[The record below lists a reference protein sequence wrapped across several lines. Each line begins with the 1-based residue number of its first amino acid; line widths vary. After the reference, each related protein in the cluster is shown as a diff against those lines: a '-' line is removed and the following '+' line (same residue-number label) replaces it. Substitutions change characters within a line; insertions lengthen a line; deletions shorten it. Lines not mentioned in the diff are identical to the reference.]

1 MALLPSLLLV
11 VDCPARDS
19 APGFSFVVPSMARP
33 PKYNAEAPVWAIRLC
48 RLGATD
54 AQLAD
59 AFGVAE
65 STISRWKIEHPEF
78 QEALKKGKAFADA
91 EVADALFKRAT
102 GYSHPAV
109 KIFNDQGAP
118 LVVDY
123 VEHYPP
129 DTTAC
134 IFWLKNRQPALW
146 RDKVQQELSGP
157 DGKPLPVQAPSFVV
171 SFVTPNA
178 VDEKEKGE

>member
-1 MALLPSLLLV
+1 MKLLPSLLLV
-11 VDCPARDS
+11 VDRPAGIPRR
-19 APGFSFVVPSMARP
+19 AFLFVVPSMARP
-33 PKYNAEAPVWAIRLC
+33 PKYNAEAPAWALRLC

-91 EVADALFKRAT
+91 EVADALFRRAT

-157 DGKPLPVQAPSFVV
+157 DGQPLPAQAPSFVV
-171 SFVTPNA
+171 SFVTSNA

>member
-1 MALLPSLLLV
+1 MLLCCLSSCKCWPGVCRAFSLV
-11 VDCPARDS
+11 PA
-19 APGFSFVVPSMARP
+19 MARP
-33 PKYNAEAPVWAIRLC
+33 PKYNPETTAAWALRLC

-59 AFGVAE
+59 AFEVAE
-65 STISRWKIEHPEF
+65 STLNRWKHDYPEF
-78 QEALKKGKAFADA
+78 REALKKGKALADA
-91 EVADALFKRAT
+91 DVADALFRRAT

-129 DTTAC
+129 DTAAC

-157 DGKPLPVQAPSFVV
+157 DGQPLPAQVPSFVV
-171 SFVTPNA
+171 SFVTQNT